1 MDHFHYIYASRA
13 TDYHRMI
20 ALEDADSNL
29 LKALQKITSLRGRL
43 PEWTGVW
50 SRQKA
55 GGRKQ

>member
-20 ALEDADSNL
+20 TPEDADSNL

-43 PEWTGVW
+43 PEGTGVW
-50 SRQKA
+50 SKA
-55 GGRKQ
+55 ADG

>member
-43 PEWTGVW
+43 PEGTGVW
-50 SRQKA
+50 SKA
-55 GGRKQ
+55 ADG